1 MTEYYLE
8 KMIRSQLLQTS
19 KQSRC
24 SYLGLLEEVHVLT
37 KRKLKSSLIMHLSFV
52 LGIIRVSKT
61 TLWVPNYAR
70 LRQLEN
76 SKNLVKLL
84 ASKLANTTNRFK
96 TENCGK
102 CFKIKKKPCE
112 SGKKY
117 LSFSPFNCNVSVM

>member
-1 MTEYYLE
+1 M
-8 KMIRSQLLQTS
+8 
-19 KQSRC
+19 
-24 SYLGLLEEVHVLT
+24 
-37 KRKLKSSLIMHLSFV
+37 
-52 LGIIRVSKT
+52 
-61 TLWVPNYAR
+61 PNYAR

-84 ASKLANTTNRFK
+84 VSKLANTTNRFK

-117 LSFSPFNCNVSVM
+117 LSFSPFNCNVSIM